1 MAIFT
6 NADIYDGDYG
16 EWKYSKNGNKSF
28 ASYGKA
34 IYLEDICEDL
44 ETGNVY
50 LKLSCDYQGKE
61 KRALIGRGEL
71 SDISTMRDL
80 GSKGF
85 SVNRKTFDTFVEVI
99 LLQEELFEKRNIPN
113 VEIFSNLGWMEVPD
127 GRGGFKLC
135 YRLDKLI
142 GNRNGTYFGNYDIS
156 PMGSYKIWKIMVKN
170 DVVGHTVLELVLI
183 AALAAVING
192 LISPITNGEN
202 PIIHLNYGSSSGKS
216 TAAILAAS
224 TAGRPFDGTI
234 TRNDAD
240 GIAKTYYSVYQSWGA
255 TDNAMVAT
263 QAGNRGVVTILNEL
277 GKSLSRDMTRLI
289 FDLSEGSDK
298 KRLTPSLK
306 TRISESFST
315 VFISTGE
322 SSLID
327 KCTAKLE
334 GLSVRVMEISQP
346 ITDSAE
352 HSNRI
357 KEICKK
363 NNGIAARKLAKFI
376 INRGGANYVLPI
388 YRKWQQSLSQT
399 MEATTNK
406 ERFIEKFAALFMA
419 TAEIATE
426 ALQIDFDIEGL
437 QQFLFDYDKQKGND
451 RNVALQAYEKVLEEC
466 RININNFHTPENVDN
481 PPRGRVYGKI
491 CRCKNKSF
499 NGKYVDEEFLIRS
512 SYLEKILKKYGFP
525 NKETCLRAWD
535 EAKLLSKDKDRY
547 TRSRQIDSNSPKEDV
562 YVLMTF
568 KPENPTT
575 HKKTSIRTFI
585 SQKNDYKHCE
595 SLLEET
601 EGGDCNG
608 DNVANP

>member
-1 MAIFT
+1 MAIT
-6 NADIYDGDYG
+6 SNADICNGYYG

-34 IYLEDICEDL
+34 IYLEEICEDL
-44 ETGNVY
+44 ETGNVH

-99 LLQEELFEKRNIPN
+99 LLQEELFEKRNLPN

-156 PMGSYKIWKIMVKN
+156 PMGSYKIWKSMVKN

-240 GIAKTYYSVYQSWGA
+240 GIAKTYYSVYQTWGA

-277 GKSLSRDMTRLI
+277 GKRILF
-289 FDLSEGSDK
+289 FDGGMGTLLQEAG
-298 KRLTPSLK
+298 LMP
-306 TRISESFST
+306 
-315 VFISTGE
+315 GE
-322 SSLID
+322 
-327 KCTAKLE
+327 
-334 GLSVRVMEISQP
+334 
-346 ITDSAE
+346 
-352 HSNRI
+352 
-357 KEICKK
+357 
-363 NNGIAARKLAKFI
+363 
-376 INRGGANYVLPI
+376 LPEL
-388 YRKWQQSLSQT
+388 W
-399 MEATTNK
+399 
-406 ERFIEKFAALFMA
+406 
-419 TAEIATE
+419 
-426 ALQIDFDIEGL
+426 
-437 QQFLFDYDKQKGND
+437 
-451 RNVALQAYEKVLEEC
+451 
-466 RININNFHTPENVDN
+466 NINNPEPVINIHKEYVMAGADIILANTFGANRLKFQDN
-481 PPRGRVYGKI
+481 LP
-491 CRCKNKSF
+491 KSHQV
-499 NGKYVDEEFLIRS
+499 NQVRDA
-512 SYLEKILKKYGFP
+512 
-525 NKETCLRAWD
+525 T
-535 EAKLLSKDKDRY
+535 Y
-547 TRSRQIDSNSPKEDV
+547 T
-562 YVLMTF
+562 F
-568 KPENPTT
+568 
-575 HKKTSIRTFI
+575 
-585 SQKNDYKHCE
+585 
-595 SLLEET
+595 
-601 EGGDCNG
+601 
-608 DNVANP
+608 